1 MFQTALHYAV
11 LSPEPQ
17 LIVRHLLD
25 SNASVMENNED
36 GDTVIHYAIKHC
48 NDLLVFRI
56 LLSKMTYSD
65 LSYENDVGMS
75 VLHVAI
81 NEQKFMFAKAIIQ
94 HIDDCLQI
102 RSLDYDIWDEPQL
115 IGIYKDY
122 VANYIKQEQ
131 PEIQLNPKKMELI
144 NHRERKGGR
153 TALFFATIFQSEPLV
168 YMLLAHLAD
177 PRIIDMSD
185 VTCSF
190 FTSDMISNRVL
201 TAAIY
206 NAEYLYKYRI
216 EPSSR
221 GNLTI
226 DTVRKRK
233 SNQNASKNEVKIS
246 KLDEST

>member
-1 MFQTALHYAV
+1 
-11 LSPEPQ
+11 
-17 LIVRHLLD
+17 
-25 SNASVMENNED
+25 MENNDD
-36 GDTVIHYAIKHC
+36 GDTVLHYAIKHC
-48 NDLLVFRI
+48 NDLNVFRL
-56 LLSKMTYSD
+56 LLSKVAYTD

-102 RSLDYDIWDEPQL
+102 RSLDYDIWDDQQL
-115 IGIYKDY
+115 IVIYKNY
-122 VANYIKQEQ
+122 VASFIKQEQ
-131 PEIQLNPKKMELI
+131 PKIQMNSKKMELI

-153 TALFFATIFQSEPLV
+153 TPLFFATMFQSEPLV

-216 EPSSR
+216 EPLKR
-221 GNLTI
+221 GTLTNAL
-226 DTVRKRK
+226 RKRK
-233 SNQNASKNEVKIS
+233 SNNIETINGVKIA
-246 KLDEST
+246 KLGDSP